1 MPTRPG
7 IRRRWGNR
15 VVKRA
20 GGAVLQ
26 SIVIDREA
34 SHGLSIQICAHLR
47 EFILSGS
54 LKAGGRLPSTRTLAN
69 ELKVARAT
77 IVECFDQLAAEGLI
91 ESRVGAGTYVSDAL
105 KHERPPVST
114 PKPVLSEKSARLAHS
129 MASASSRFVPRLVH
143 EPRPFTT
150 AIPAYDAFPMAQWA
164 RLSGKHWREA
174 RKDVLGYPDPHGH
187 DLLRKAI
194 ADHLRINRGIRCDWQ
209 QIFIVAG
216 AQQAFQLIASTL
228 IDPGDKVWFEDPG
241 AIGARN
247 SFVVAGADLVPVRV
261 DDDGLDVDDGLRK
274 APDIRLAFV
283 TPSHQQPLGVS
294 MSLERR
300 VALLTAAQARG
311 AWVIEDDWDGEFCF
325 SGMPMPTLQSMDQTG
340 RVIYVGSFSKSLF
353 PSLRLGFI
361 LAPPALTEHFQ
372 TSLEA
377 FLPGVPTAIQAIVAD
392 FIVEGHFATH
402 IRRMRKAYHERYQ
415 ALYQGAQGQLA
426 DYLDTRPTGTGM
438 HTVAFLK
445 RGLNAE
451 MVAKRAA
458 ERGLTL
464 TPIGRFCIA
473 PYEHQAF
480 ALGFSGFSIAQI
492 ETAIRSLKEVFS
504 DLTAG
509 VRAKSA

>member
-1 MPTRPG
+1 M
-7 IRRRWGNR
+7 
-15 VVKRA
+15 VKRA
-20 GGAVLQ
+20 GGALLQ
-26 SIVIDREA
+26 SIAIDREA
-34 SHGLSIQICAHLR
+34 SHGLSVQICAHLR

-77 IVECFDQLAAEGLI
+77 IVECFDQLAAEGLV
-91 ESRVGAGTYVSDAL
+91 ESRVGAGTYVSDVL
-105 KHERPPVST
+105 KQERPPVS
-114 PKPVLSEKSARLAHS
+114 PHKPAVSEKSARLAQS
-129 MASASSRFVPRLVH
+129 MASATSRFVPRLVH

-228 IDPGDKVWFEDPG
+228 IDPADKVWFEDPG

-247 SFVVAGADLVPVRV
+247 SFVVAGADVVPVRV
-261 DDDGLDVDDGLRK
+261 DDDGLDVNDALHK
-274 APDIRLAFV
+274 APDFRLAFV
-283 TPSHQQPLGVS
+283 TPSHQQPLGVT
-294 MSLERR
+294 MALERR
-300 VALLTAAQARG
+300 VALLNAAEQRG
-311 AWVIEDDWDGEFCF
+311 AWIIEDDWDGEFCF
-325 SGMPMPTLQSMDQTG
+325 SGMPMPTLQSMDQGG

-415 ALYQGAQGQLA
+415 TLRQGVQTHLA
-426 DYLDTRPTGTGM
+426 DHLDIRPTGTGM

-445 RGLNAE
+445 NGLNAE
-451 MVAKRAA
+451 AIAKRAA

-473 PYEHQAF
+473 PCDRQGF
-480 ALGFSGFSIAQI
+480 ALGFSGFSTAQI
-492 ETAIRSLKEVFS
+492 ETAIRSLKEVFA
-504 DLTAG
+504 DLTPA

>member
-1 MPTRPG
+1 M
-7 IRRRWGNR
+7 
-15 VVKRA
+15 VKRA
-20 GGAVLQ
+20 GGALLQ
-26 SIVIDREA
+26 SITIDRHA
-34 SHGLSIQICAHLR
+34 SHGLSVQICAHLR
-47 EFILSGS
+47 ELIFSGS
-54 LKAGGRLPSTRTLAN
+54 LKAGGRLPSTRTLAT
-69 ELKVARAT
+69 ELNVARAT

-91 ESRVGAGTYVSDAL
+91 ESRVGAGSYVTQSLKNEPPPAL
-105 KHERPPVST
+105 V
-114 PKPVLSEKSARLAHS
+114 PKPMVSEKSARLARS
-129 MASASSRFVPRLVH
+129 MASASSRFVRRLVH
-143 EPRPFTT
+143 ETRPFTT

-174 RKDVLGYPDPHGH
+174 RKDVLGYPEPHGH
-187 DLLRKAI
+187 EILRKAI
-194 ADHLRINRGIRCDWQ
+194 AGHLRINRGIRCDWQ

-247 SFVVAGADLVPVRV
+247 SFVVAGADLMPVRV
-261 DDDGLDVDDGLRK
+261 DNDGLDVDDAIRK
-274 APDIRLAFV
+274 TPKFRLAFV
-283 TPSHQQPLGVS
+283 TPSHQQPLGVT

-300 VALLTAAQARG
+300 MALLTAAQNRG
-311 AWVIEDDWDGEFCF
+311 AWIIEDDWDGEFCF
-325 SGMPMPTLQSMDQTG
+325 SGLPLPTLQSMDQTN

-377 FLPGVPTAIQAIVAD
+377 FSPGVPTVIQAIVSD

-402 IRRMRKAYHERYQ
+402 IRRMRKVYHERYQ
-415 ALYQGAQGQLA
+415 ALHQGVQRHLI
-426 DYLDTRPTGTGM
+426 DYLDIRPTTTGM

-451 MVAKRAA
+451 TIAKRAA

-473 PYEHQAF
+473 PYGRQGF
-480 ALGFSGFSIAQI
+480 ALGFSGYSTSQI
-492 ETAIRSLKEVFS
+492 EAAIHSLKDIFAN
-504 DLTAG
+504 LTPS

>member
-1 MPTRPG
+1 M
-7 IRRRWGNR
+7 
-15 VVKRA
+15 VKRA
-20 GGAVLQ
+20 GGALLQ
-26 SIVIDREA
+26 SIAIDREA
-34 SHGLSIQICAHLR
+34 SHGLSVQICAHLR
-47 EFILSGS
+47 ELIMSGS
-54 LKAGGRLPSTRTLAN
+54 LEGGGRLPSTRTLAN
-69 ELKVARAT
+69 ELNVARAT

-91 ESRVGAGTYVSDAL
+91 ESRVGAGTYVSQAL
-105 KHERPPVST
+105 KTERPPVA
-114 PKPVLSEKSARLAHS
+114 PQGPVVSEKSARLAQS

-143 EPRPFTT
+143 EPRAFTT

-194 ADHLRINRGIRCDWQ
+194 AGHLRTNRGIRCDWQ

-247 SFVVAGADLVPVRV
+247 SIVVSSADLVPVRV
-261 DDDGLDVDDGLRK
+261 DDDGLDVEDALRK
-274 APDIRLAFV
+274 APDFRLAFV

-294 MSLERR
+294 MALERR
-300 VALLTAAQARG
+300 VALLAAAEQRG
-311 AWVIEDDWDGEFCF
+311 AWIIEDDWDGEFCF
-325 SGMPMPTLQSMDQTG
+325 SGLPMPTLQSMDQAG

-361 LAPPALTEHFQ
+361 LAPPALTEHFR

-415 ALYQGAQGQLA
+415 TLYDGVQKHLG
-426 DYLDTRPTGTGM
+426 DVLDIRPATTGM
-438 HTVAFLK
+438 HTVAYLAPGF
-445 RGLNAE
+445 NAE
-451 MVAKRAA
+451 AVARRAA
-458 ERGLTL
+458 ERGVTL

-473 PYEHQAF
+473 PNDRQGF
-480 ALGFSGFSIAQI
+480 ALGFSGFSPAQI
-492 ETAIRSLKEVFS
+492 EAGIATLKDVFAELS
-504 DLTAG
+504 PAAC
-509 VRAKSA
+509 AKSA